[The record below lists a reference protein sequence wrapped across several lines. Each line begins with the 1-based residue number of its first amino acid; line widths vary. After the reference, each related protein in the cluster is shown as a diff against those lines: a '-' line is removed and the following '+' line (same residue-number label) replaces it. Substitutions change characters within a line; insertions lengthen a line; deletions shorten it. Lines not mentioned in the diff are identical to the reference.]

1 MNRRGRGLRQRRFIH
16 LKRQGAGAGVQG
28 PDVCACRGMSMGVRI
43 EIPKDRIAEFCR
55 RWQVKE
61 LAVFGSALGDNF
73 RPDSD
78 VDVLVVFQDDAKWD
92 LFDHMKAE
100 EELKQIFGREVDLVE
115 KKAIRNPFRRHHILS
130 NYEVIYAA

>member
-1 MNRRGRGLRQRRFIH
+1 
-16 LKRQGAGAGVQG
+16 
-28 PDVCACRGMSMGVRI
+28 MSVRVD
-43 EIPKDRIAEFCR
+43 IPTEKIAEFCR

-61 LAVFGSALGDNF
+61 LAIFGSALGEDF

-78 VDVLVVFQDDAKWD
+78 VDVLVLFQEDAKWS

-100 EELKQIFGREVDLVE
+100 EELKHIFGREVDLVE

-130 NYEVIYAA
+130 NCEVIYAA

>member
-1 MNRRGRGLRQRRFIH
+1 MNIR
-16 LKRQGAGAGVQG
+16 V
-28 PDVCACRGMSMGVRI
+28 

-61 LAVFGSALGDNF
+61 LAIFGSALGDDF

-78 VDVLVVFQDDAKWD
+78 IDVLVVFHDKARWT

-100 EELKQIFGREVDLVE
+100 EELEQILGRKVDLVE
-115 KKAIRNPFRRHHILS
+115 KSAIRNPFRRNHILR
-130 NYEVIYAA
+130 NHEVIYAA